1 MKLIR
6 KLRSNMTFCIIT
18 TIVVLLTI
26 YGIVVGFFGFAS
38 FSAAFRKEYAATTYH
53 IADTAASLVNGENL
67 NSYLSGNN
75 QEEYRRTKSLLTSY
89 CYRINVSMIYVIQV
103 DTSDYGR
110 FVSIFNPVNNDVDNS
125 DYTEWELGYKRNT
138 TNEEYR
144 QKYKAIYDEESDYET
159 VYRINTT
166 DGQHPHITTIV
177 PIKNNDEDVVAL
189 LCVQRP
195 FRELQEARLPYI
207 MNIVIATSL
216 LAIIASLIAAHYI
229 KNRFVKPIRK
239 TSKEATR
246 FAKENTKGEPLGEIS
261 KYEELSNLAH
271 SIDTMETD
279 MVQYIENLTA
289 ITAEREKADTE
300 LALAKSIQEDSLPT
314 TFPAFPDR
322 KEFDIYASMTPA
334 KMVGGDF
341 YNFFLIDD
349 DHLAIVIGDVS
360 GKSVPGALFMMVA
373 NILLSDRT
381 RMGGTPAEILAFVN
395 NRIYETNKADMFVTL
410 WLGILEISTG
420 RIVAANAGHED
431 AAVCHKDGSFEL
443 FKTKHDFV
451 IGAMKNMQYQDFEI
465 RLEKGDKLFLYTDGI
480 PEATD
485 KYNQMYSLDRMLDT
499 LNRYKDRTPQEIL
512 DGIHQSINAFVGE
525 APQFDDVTMVCLELK

>member
-53 IADTAASLVNGENL
+53 IADTAASLVNGENH

-89 CYRINVSMIYVIQV
+89 CYRINVSLIYVIQV

-177 PIKNNDEDVVAL
+177 PVKNNDEDVVAL

-207 MNIVIATSL
+207 MNIVIATSV
-216 LAIIASLIAAHYI
+216 LAIIASIIAAHYI

-465 RLEKGDKLFLYTDGI
+465 RLGKGDKLFLYTDGI

>member
-38 FSAAFRKEYAATTYH
+38 FSAAFKKEYAATTYH
-53 IADTAASLVNGENL
+53 IADTAVSLINGENL

-89 CYRINVSMIYVIQV
+89 CYRINVSLIYVIQV

-125 DYTEWELGYKRNT
+125 DYTEWELGYKRDT

-177 PIKNNDEDVVAL
+177 PVKNNDEDVVAL

-207 MNIVIATSL
+207 MNIVIATSV

-451 IGAMKNMQYQDFEI
+451 IGAMKNMQYRDFEI
-465 RLEKGDKLFLYTDGI
+465 RLGKGDKLFLYTDGI

>member
-26 YGIVVGFFGFAS
+26 YGFVVGFFGFAS

-89 CYRINVSMIYVIQV
+89 CYRINVSLIYVIQV

-177 PIKNNDEDVVAL
+177 PVKNNDEDVVAL

-207 MNIVIATSL
+207 MNIVIATSV

-465 RLEKGDKLFLYTDGI
+465 RLGKGDKLFLYTDGI

>member
-89 CYRINVSMIYVIQV
+89 CYRINVSLIYVIQV

-177 PIKNNDEDVVAL
+177 PVKNNDEDVVAL

-207 MNIVIATSL
+207 MNIVIATSV
-216 LAIIASLIAAHYI
+216 LAIIASIIAAHYI

-465 RLEKGDKLFLYTDGI
+465 RLGKGDKLFLYTDGI

>member
-26 YGIVVGFFGFAS
+26 YGFVVGFFGFAS

-53 IADTAASLVNGENL
+53 IADTAVSLINGENL

-89 CYRINVSMIYVIQV
+89 CYRINVSLIYVIQV

-177 PIKNNDEDVVAL
+177 PVKNNDEDVVAL

-207 MNIVIATSL
+207 MNIVIATSV

-341 YNFFLIDD
+341 YNFFLIAD

-451 IGAMKNMQYQDFEI
+451 IGAMKNMQYRDFEI
-465 RLEKGDKLFLYTDGI
+465 RLGKGDKLFLYTDGI

>member
-89 CYRINVSMIYVIQV
+89 CYRINVSLIYVIQV

-177 PIKNNDEDVVAL
+177 PVKNNDEDVVAL

-207 MNIVIATSL
+207 MNIVIATSV
-216 LAIIASLIAAHYI
+216 LAIIASIIAAHYI

-381 RMGGTPAEILAFVN
+381 RMGGTPAVILAFVN

-465 RLEKGDKLFLYTDGI
+465 RLGKGDKLFLYTDGI

>member
-26 YGIVVGFFGFAS
+26 YGFVVGFFGFAS

-144 QKYKAIYDEESDYET
+144 QKYKALYDEESDYET

-177 PIKNNDEDVVAL
+177 PVKNNDEDVVAL

-207 MNIVIATSL
+207 MNIVIATSV

-465 RLEKGDKLFLYTDGI
+465 RLGKGDKLFLYTDGI

>member
-89 CYRINVSMIYVIQV
+89 CYRINVSLIYVIQV

-177 PIKNNDEDVVAL
+177 PVKNNDEDVVAL

-207 MNIVIATSL
+207 MNIIIATSV
-216 LAIIASLIAAHYI
+216 LAIIASIIAAHYI

-271 SIDTMETD
+271 SIDTD

-465 RLEKGDKLFLYTDGI
+465 RLGKGDKLFLYTDGI

>member
-89 CYRINVSMIYVIQV
+89 CYRINVSLIYVIQV

-177 PIKNNDEDVVAL
+177 PVKNNDEDVVAL

-207 MNIVIATSL
+207 MNIVIATSV
-216 LAIIASLIAAHYI
+216 LAIIASIIAAHYI

-246 FAKENTKGEPLGEIS
+246 FAKVNTKGEPLGEIS

-465 RLEKGDKLFLYTDGI
+465 RLGKGDKLFLYTDGI

>member
-53 IADTAASLVNGENL
+53 IADTAVSLINGENL

-177 PIKNNDEDVVAL
+177 PVKNNDEDVVAL

-207 MNIVIATSL
+207 MNIVIATSV

-465 RLEKGDKLFLYTDGI
+465 RLGKGDKLFLYTDGI

>member
-1 MKLIR
+1 MNLPE
-6 KLRSNMTFCIIT
+6 LRSQHFKRG
-18 TIVVLLTI
+18 
-26 YGIVVGFFGFAS
+26 GIV
-38 FSAAFRKEYAATTYH
+38 
-53 IADTAASLVNGENL
+53 
-67 NSYLSGNN
+67 
-75 QEEYRRTKSLLTSY
+75 Q
-89 CYRINVSMIYVIQV
+89 
-103 DTSDYGR
+103 
-110 FVSIFNPVNNDVDNS
+110 
-125 DYTEWELGYKRNT
+125 
-138 TNEEYR
+138 
-144 QKYKAIYDEESDYET
+144 
-159 VYRINTT
+159 
-166 DGQHPHITTIV
+166 
-177 PIKNNDEDVVAL
+177 
-189 LCVQRP
+189 
-195 FRELQEARLPYI
+195 
-207 MNIVIATSL
+207 
-216 LAIIASLIAAHYI
+216 
-229 KNRFVKPIRK
+229 
-239 TSKEATR
+239 
-246 FAKENTKGEPLGEIS
+246 
-261 KYEELSNLAH
+261 
-271 SIDTMETD
+271 

-465 RLEKGDKLFLYTDGI
+465 RLGKGDKLFL
-480 PEATD
+480 
-485 KYNQMYSLDRMLDT
+485 
-499 LNRYKDRTPQEIL
+499 
-512 DGIHQSINAFVGE
+512 
-525 APQFDDVTMVCLELK
+525 

>member
-89 CYRINVSMIYVIQV
+89 CYRINVSLIYVIQV

-177 PIKNNDEDVVAL
+177 PVKNNDEDVVAL

-207 MNIVIATSL
+207 MNIVIATSV

-431 AAVCHKDGSFEL
+431 AAVCHKDGRFEL

-465 RLEKGDKLFLYTDGI
+465 RLGKGDKLFLYTDGI